1 MIWCSKIQPVSGSER
16 LDLTSLMNMMGSCNA
31 MEWLHI
37 IARINRDQDVG
48 HVVHVLF
55 FLAVWLS
62 EQLVEICGTSL
73 VLRLPRDMHLCRSSS
88 KVPRLPRFLKLLQR
102 PHVLIT
108 LDKGQKFG
116 LARNCI
122 WLSKIGSGP
131 SVFNTFDVETCFAP
145 QQRPLFNIS
154 KVLWGGH
161 FFSTVDWICASHHN
175 FVHFFNISTSKS
187 APRPTFDLET
197 CFAPVR
203 FLDISTSNS
212 GPTLVCFVH
221 FDFDLWFAPK
231 RRPPFNILISES
243 GPRPSVFNTFGF
255 EKCFAPQWGAIF
267 YLSFG

>member
-73 VLRLPRDMHLCRSSS
+73 VLRLPRGMHLCRSSS

-175 FVHFFNISTSKS
+175 FVHFSTSQLPKVLRDRRLIWKRAS
-187 APRPTFDLET
+187 RRCAFWTSQLPTVVRHWCVLYILTSTCDLRQNG
-197 CFAPVR
+197 VH
-203 FLDISTSNS
+203 LSTS
-212 GPTLVCFVH
+212 
-221 FDFDLWFAPK
+221 
-231 RRPPFNILISES
+231 
-243 GPRPSVFNTFGF
+243 
-255 EKCFAPQWGAIF
+255 
-267 YLSFG
+267 